1 MALSRIDFWND
12 FFFQRPTPA
21 DASLKSEAHEWY
33 ISAKDTH
40 DIVLRKL
47 KGRHRASTKILHN
60 GCGSS
65 ELGVILAEEFL
76 QVIDCDASQNVV
88 SQMSLR
94 FPTHTFVVVDA
105 RALPLKDSSID
116 VIICKGMFDSITA
129 DSSTRAQFAK
139 RVVSEAA
146 RVLRPGGEY
155 LIFST
160 FGLDDTSKNMQ
171 ALLQHSCLSMEVEHL
186 LVPPLEIPD
195 QPGSF
200 VYCLRRLGS
209 SPAKAEEEGNGN

>member
-76 QVIDCDASQNVV
+76 QVSYFSLCVAAVIMNLAFVIILCVGLLVSGHRLRCLTERCLSNVSAV
-88 SQMSLR
+88 SHAYFRGGRRPRS
-94 FPTHTFVVVDA
+94 
-105 RALPLKDSSID
+105 PLKGFFNRRDHMQSPL
-116 VIICKGMFDSITA
+116 T
-129 DSSTRAQFAK
+129 
-139 RVVSEAA
+139 A
-146 RVLRPGGEY
+146 RV
-155 LIFST
+155 
-160 FGLDDTSKNMQ
+160 K
-171 ALLQHSCLSMEVEHL
+171 ALQLFL
-186 LVPPLEIPD
+186 
-195 QPGSF
+195 
-200 VYCLRRLGS
+200 
-209 SPAKAEEEGNGN
+209 